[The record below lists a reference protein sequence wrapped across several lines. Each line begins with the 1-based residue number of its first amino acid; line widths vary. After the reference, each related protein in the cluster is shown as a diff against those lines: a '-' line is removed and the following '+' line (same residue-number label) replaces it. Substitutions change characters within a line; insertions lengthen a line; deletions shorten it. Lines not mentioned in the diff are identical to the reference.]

1 MKVLTA
7 EQMREADRLTTERFG
22 VPSLELMENAGTRVV
37 EALEAEFADL
47 RARKVVVLCGRGN
60 NGGDGFVVARLL
72 NERGAHPSVFLFAAP
87 EAVRGDAAVNLKRWQ
102 EAGGEVRVVTES
114 AQWQQ
119 ARSTLAEAGLVV
131 DALLGTGLSGPPEGL
146 LAAVIGDVNRLP
158 RRARIIAVDTPSG
171 LPSGTEDFGG
181 PVVRAHCTVTFT
193 APKLGQLVSRN
204 AACVGRLV
212 VAQIGTPPE
221 LLEEDARLKLRW
233 LEPGEF
239 RDLPLERR
247 PGAHKGDFG
256 HAVIVAG
263 SRGKSGAAVLAARGA
278 LRAGAGLVTVG
289 TPDVV
294 LSTVAAGAPEMMT
307 APLANTEE
315 GSISLRSFDYGR
327 FAALV
332 AGKSVLAMG
341 PGLTTH
347 NETQQFVRAVAA
359 DCLLPMI
366 LDADALNAFAG
377 RAEDLKKRKSAL
389 LAVTPH
395 PGEMARLAGCTSDKV
410 QSARLQTALE
420 AAARWNAFVVLKGY
434 RTIVATP
441 DGSAYINSTGN
452 PGMASGGTG
461 DVLTG
466 ILAGLT
472 AQFGTAQWEKVLA
485 FGVYLHGLAG
495 DLAAARVGQAPMIAS
510 DLIEA
515 ISQAFEQVRAEQQRG
530 A

>member
-37 EALEAEFADL
+37 EALEGEFADL
-47 RARKVVVLCGRGN
+47 RARKVVVLCGKGN

-102 EAGGEVRVVTES
+102 EAR
-114 AQWQQ
+114 A
-119 ARSTLAEAGLVV
+119 ALAEAGLVV
-131 DALLGTGLSGPPEGL
+131 DALLGTGLSGPAEGL

-204 AACVGRLV
+204 AACVGRLI

-221 LLEEDARLKLRW
+221 LLEEDERLKLRW
-233 LEPGEF
+233 LEPREF
-239 RDLPLERR
+239 RDLLLERR
-247 PGAHKGDFG
+247 PDAHKGDFG
-256 HAVIVAG
+256 HALIVAG
-263 SRGKSGAAVLAARGA
+263 SRGKTGAAVLAARGA

-294 LSTVAAGAPEMMT
+294 LLTVAAGAAEMMT

-347 NETQQFVRAVAA
+347 SETQQFV
-359 DCLLPMI
+359 
-366 LDADALNAFAG
+366 
-377 RAEDLKKRKSAL
+377 
-389 LAVTPH
+389 
-395 PGEMARLAGCTSDKV
+395 
-410 QSARLQTALE
+410 
-420 AAARWNAFVVLKGY
+420 
-434 RTIVATP
+434 
-441 DGSAYINSTGN
+441 
-452 PGMASGGTG
+452 
-461 DVLTG
+461 
-466 ILAGLT
+466 
-472 AQFGTAQWEKVLA
+472 
-485 FGVYLHGLAG
+485 
-495 DLAAARVGQAPMIAS
+495 
-510 DLIEA
+510 
-515 ISQAFEQVRAEQQRG
+515 
-530 A
+530 